1 MIKMSLNEKIEVT
14 VEGKSHQ
21 FNTVGETIVF
31 VEECLKDGNG
41 LTIEWVYIPTG
52 TTKKGYDNLMEN
64 IKLLNNPK
72 TI

>member
-1 MIKMSLNEKIEVT
+1 MGLNEKIEVT
-14 VEGKSHQ
+14 VEGKCHQ

-52 TTKKGYDNLMEN
+52 ETKKGYNNL
-64 IKLLNNPK
+64 IKQMK
-72 TI
+72 KI